1 MSRKGKLAEIFSK
14 ALYHDNPDLYSLSYR
29 DFNKV
34 VNVSLVE
41 FLKVSENFQLIPAS
55 RILSVTKEGTLLY
68 IKKCQNESIH
78 KRSIGKKWKKL

>member
-1 MSRKGKLAEIFSK
+1 MPRKGKLAEIFSK
-14 ALYHDNPDLYSLSYR
+14 ALYYDNPDLYSLNYR

-34 VNVSLVE
+34 VKVSLAE

-68 IKKCQNESIH
+68 NKKRLNESVRR
-78 KRSIGKKWKKL
+78 RSVRKKGKKL

>member
-1 MSRKGKLAEIFSK
+1 MPRKGKLAEIFSK
-14 ALYHDNPDLYSLSYR
+14 ALYYDNPDLYSLNYR

-34 VNVSLVE
+34 VKVSLAE

-68 IKKCQNESIH
+68 NKKRLNKSVRR
-78 KRSIGKKWKKL
+78 RSVRKKEKKL

>member
-1 MSRKGKLAEIFSK
+1 MPRKGKLAEIFSK
-14 ALYHDNPDLYSLSYR
+14 ALYYDNPDLYSLNYR

-34 VNVSLVE
+34 VKVSLAE

-68 IKKCQNESIH
+68 NKKRLNESARR
-78 KRSIGKKWKKL
+78 RSVRKKGKKL

>member
-14 ALYHDNPDLYSLSYR
+14 ALYHDNPDLYSLNYR

-34 VNVSLVE
+34 VKVSLVE

-55 RILSVTKEGTLLY
+55 RILSVTKEGRVLY
-68 IKKCQNESIH
+68 NKKSLNESVH
-78 KRSIGKKWKKL
+78 KRSLRKKWKKL

>member
-1 MSRKGKLAEIFSK
+1 MPRKGKLAEIFSK
-14 ALYHDNPDLYSLSYR
+14 ALYYDNPDLYSLNYR

-34 VNVSLVE
+34 VKVPLAE

-68 IKKCQNESIH
+68 NKKHLNESVRR
-78 KRSIGKKWKKL
+78 RSVRKKGKKL